1 MFLPG
6 NSYPM
11 TMPGNSIF
19 RSLGCQSNLQ
29 QITHRK
35 ASSAP
40 KLPRISIG
48 LLSLVRCN
56 WIDPVQEVRLF
67 GVRQIFGL
75 IWASQVLRIPICS
88 LYLVEYNWGDR
99 VQEARLWRLLR
110 PRQIFAPRP
119 NTFDNL
125 DKYILQFG
133 QISFALWTNTF
144 YNFDKCIW

>member
-1 MFLPG
+1 MAEIFEADFRNIFYKAAISSGIRTLCFCLAIQ

-11 TMPGNSIF
+11 TMPGNPTY
-19 RSLGCQSNLQ
+19 RSKGCQSNLQ

-40 KLPRISIG
+40 KFPRISIG
-48 LLSLVRCN
+48 LLRLVRCN

-75 IWASQVLRIPICS
+75 IWASQVPRIPICS

-99 VQEARLWRLLR
+99 VQEAR
-110 PRQIFAPRP
+110 PAASSADFC
-119 NTFDNL
+119 TTS
-125 DKYILQFG
+125 KYI
-133 QISFALWTNTF
+133 
-144 YNFDKCIW
+144 